1 MKIATYM
8 LNKGGVKVNNEK
20 LRDFAV
26 ELLYESDIDQVEAIE
41 IREDS
46 YSNGEPY
53 LEITVDYHLKGGEE

>member
-1 MKIATYM
+1 M
-8 LNKGGVKVNNEK
+8 NNEE

-26 ELLYESDIDQVEAIE
+26 GLLNKTDMDTVDGIE